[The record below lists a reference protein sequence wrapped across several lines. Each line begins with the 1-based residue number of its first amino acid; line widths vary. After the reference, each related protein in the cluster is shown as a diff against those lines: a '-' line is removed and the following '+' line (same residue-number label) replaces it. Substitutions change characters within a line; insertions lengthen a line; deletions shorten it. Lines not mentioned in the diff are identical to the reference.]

1 MRTASGFS
9 WGDRDLRAIRSPE
22 DVPEQFNFATALLD
36 RHLAEGRGGRM
47 ALWGPAGNLTY
58 EELYR
63 LANQAGNALRELGVE
78 AEQRVLLLLRDSP
91 EFIATYLGAMK
102 MGAVPVALN
111 TFAHPKDY
119 EFYLSNSRAR
129 LLVGEADFLE
139 PIEPLV
145 RTIPSLRGVVS
156 VRGEGSSG
164 AHRFEQIV
172 SAQPDELEPA
182 PTHRDQPAYW
192 VYTSGSTGES
202 KAAVHLHRNT
212 IFAVEPFIRHVARLT
227 PEDIN
232 FSLARLFFSY
242 GLVNSLFMP
251 LWAGAGVALLPDRP
265 EPDAVLH
272 MIEQYRPTLLFSVP
286 TAYSRMLHEGFD
298 EKRLA
303 SLRLCVSAGEALPA
317 PIFERWKEK
326 TGLEI
331 IDGVGSTEFGYIFLA
346 NRPGSVVAGTS
357 GTVFPEH
364 KFRLVD
370 PEGKDAAPGGMGE
383 LWMSAHSI
391 AAYYFR
397 NHEASKKTF
406 LGEWLRTN
414 DQYEMG
420 EGGVLTYQ
428 GRSDDLFKSG
438 GIWVSPIQVESTLLS
453 HPAVAEA
460 SVVAERDPEGLEK
473 PIAYVVLKSGH
484 DAGEGMAKELRSHT
498 RERLAV
504 YKCPK
509 SFHFVKELPKT
520 ATGKIQRFKLRQQAG
535 QRSRPEGHAEGM
547 ESNQ

>member
-1 MRTASGFS
+1 MGSARHFSFS

-22 DVPEQFNFATALLD
+22 EVPEQFNFATVLLD
-36 RHLAEGRGGRM
+36 RHLAAGRGGQM

-58 EELYR
+58 EQLYH
-63 LANQAGNALRELGVE
+63 LANRAGNALRALGLKP
-78 AEQRVLLLLRDSP
+78 EQRVLLLLRDSP

-102 MGAVPVALN
+102 MGAVPVGLN
-111 TFAHPKDY
+111 TFAHRRDY
-119 EFYLSNSRAR
+119 EFYLKNSAAR

-139 PIEPLV
+139 PLEPLLRST
-145 RTIPSLRGVVS
+145 RTLRGVVS
-156 VRGEGSSG
+156 VRGEGIRG
-164 AHRFEQIV
+164 AHRFEQAV
-172 SAQPDELEPA
+172 AAQPDELDPA
-182 PTHRDQPAYW
+182 TTHRDQPAYW

-212 IFAVEPFIRHVARLT
+212 MFALEPFVRHVSRLT
-227 PEDIN
+227 PQDIH
-232 FSLARLFFSY
+232 FSVARLFFSY

-251 LWAGAGVALLPDRP
+251 LWVGAGVALLPDRP
-265 EPDAVLH
+265 EPEAVLR
-272 MIEQYRPTLLFSVP
+272 MVEQYRATLLFSVP
-286 TAYSRMLHEGFD
+286 TAYARMLQEGFD
-298 EKRLA
+298 ETRLS

-346 NRPGSVVAGTS
+346 SRPGKAVPGTS

-364 KFRLVD
+364 QFRLVD
-370 PEGKDAAPGGMGE
+370 PEGKDAGPGGMGE
-383 LWMSAHSI
+383 LWMSSPSVAS
-391 AAYYFR
+391 YYFR
-397 NHEASKKTF
+397 NHEASMKTF

-420 EGGVLTYQ
+420 AGGVLTYQ

-453 HPAVAEA
+453 HPAVADA
-460 SVVAERDPEGLEK
+460 SVVAERDPQGLEK

-484 DAGEGMAKELRSHT
+484 EAGDGMAEELRSYA

-509 SFHFVKELPKT
+509 AVHFLGELPKT
-520 ATGKIQRFKLRQQAG
+520 STGKIQRFKLRQRGTDGQSQAV
-535 QRSRPEGHAEGM
+535 
-547 ESNQ
+547 ESS

>member
-1 MRTASGFS
+1 
-9 WGDRDLRAIRSPE
+9 
-22 DVPEQFNFATALLD
+22 
-36 RHLAEGRGGRM
+36 
-47 ALWGPAGNLTY
+47 
-58 EELYR
+58 
-63 LANQAGNALRELGVE
+63 
-78 AEQRVLLLLRDSP
+78 
-91 EFIATYLGAMK
+91 
-102 MGAVPVALN
+102 
-111 TFAHPKDY
+111 
-119 EFYLSNSRAR
+119 
-129 LLVGEADFLE
+129 
-139 PIEPLV
+139 
-145 RTIPSLRGVVS
+145 
-156 VRGEGSSG
+156 
-164 AHRFEQIV
+164 
-172 SAQPDELEPA
+172 
-182 PTHRDQPAYW
+182 
-192 VYTSGSTGES
+192 
-202 KAAVHLHRNT
+202 VHLHRNT
-212 IFAVEPFIRHVARLT
+212 IFAVEPFLRHVSRLT
-227 PEDIN
+227 PQDIN
-232 FSLARLFFSY
+232 FSVARLFFSY

-265 EPDAVLH
+265 EPEAVLQ
-272 MIEQYRPTLLFSVP
+272 MVEQYRATLLFSVP
-286 TAYSRMLHEGFD
+286 TAYGKMLHDGFD

-317 PIFERWKEK
+317 PIFERWKAK

-346 NRPGSVVAGTS
+346 NRPGKVVPGTS

-370 PEGKDAAPGGMGE
+370 PEGKDVGTDGGPGGMGE
-383 LWMSAHSI
+383 LWMSSHSI

-420 EGGVLTYQ
+420 EGGVLVYQ

-473 PIAYVVLKSGH
+473 PIAYVVVKSGH
-484 DAGEGMAKELRSHT
+484 EAGDGMAKQLRDFV

-520 ATGKIQRFKLRQQAG
+520 ATGKIQRFKLRQQAAGG
-535 QRSRPEGHAEGM
+535 QTP
-547 ESNQ
+547 

>member
-1 MRTASGFS
+1 MKTSFS

-22 DVPEQFNFATALLD
+22 DLPERFNFAVALLD
-36 RHLAEGRGGRM
+36 RHLAEGRGAQM
-47 ALWGPAGNLTY
+47 ALWGPAGNYTY
-58 EELYR
+58 EQLCR
-63 LANQAGNALRELGVE
+63 FANQTGNALRSLGL
-78 AEQRVLLLLRDSP
+78 APEQRVLLLLRDSP
-91 EFIATYLGAMK
+91 ELIATYLGAMK
-102 MGAVPVALN
+102 IGAVPVALN
-111 TFAHPKDY
+111 TFAHPADY
-119 EFYLSNSRAR
+119 EFYLRNSQAR
-129 LLVGEADFLE
+129 LLVGEAEFLAPLE
-139 PIEPLV
+139 PLLR
-145 RTIPSLRGVVS
+145 RTPSLRGVIS
-156 VRGEGSSG
+156 VRGEGVSG
-164 AHRFEQIV
+164 AARFEQAV
-172 SAQPDELEPA
+172 AAQPGELDPY

-212 IFAVEPFIRHVARLT
+212 IFAVEPFLRHVARLT
-227 PEDIN
+227 PQDIN
-232 FSLARLFFSY
+232 FSVARLFFSY

-265 EPDAVLH
+265 EPDTILA
-272 MIEQYRPTLLFSVP
+272 MIEQYRPTLFFSVP
-286 TAYSRMLHEGFD
+286 TAYGRMLREGFD
-298 EKRLA
+298 TQKLA

-317 PIFERWKEK
+317 PIYHRWKEK

-346 NRPGSVVAGTS
+346 NRPGQVIPGSS

-370 PEGKDAAPGGMGE
+370 PAGSDARPGEMGE
-383 LWMSAHSI
+383 LWMASHSI
-391 AAYYFR
+391 ASYYFR

-414 DQYEMG
+414 DQYELS

-438 GIWVSPIQVESTLLS
+438 GIWVSPIQVESTLLA
-453 HPAVAEA
+453 HPSVAEA
-460 SVVAERDPEGLEK
+460 SVVAERDGQGLEK

-484 DAGEGMAKELRSHT
+484 SPDDGMAQELRNFT

-509 SFHFVKELPKT
+509 SFHFVSELPKT
-520 ATGKIQRFKLRQQAG
+520 ASGKIQRFKLRQRASAAEQPQAE
-535 QRSRPEGHAEGM
+535 QAL
-547 ESNQ
+547 

>member
-1 MRTASGFS
+1 MVSKASFS
-9 WGDRDLRAIRSPE
+9 WGDRDLRTIRSPE
-22 DVPEQFNFATALLD
+22 ELPEQFNFAAALLD
-36 RHLAEGRGGRM
+36 RHLAEGRGEQM

-58 EELYR
+58 EQLYR
-63 LANQAGNALRELGVE
+63 FANQTGNALRSLGLRP
-78 AEQRVLLLLRDSP
+78 EQRVLLLLRDSP

-102 MGAVPVALN
+102 IGAVPVALN
-111 TFAHPKDY
+111 TFAHPSDY
-119 EFYLSNSRAR
+119 EFYLRNSRAR
-129 LLVGEADFLE
+129 LLVGEAEFLAPLE
-139 PIEPLV
+139 PLL
-145 RTIPSLRGVVS
+145 RSRSAGSLRGILS
-156 VRGEGSSG
+156 VRGEAGG
-164 AHRFEQIV
+164 AERFEQV
-172 SAQPDELEPA
+172 VAAQPAALDPF

-212 IFAVEPFIRHVARLT
+212 LFAVEPFLRHVVRMT
-227 PEDIN
+227 PQDIN
-232 FSLARLFFSY
+232 FSVARLFFSY

-251 LWAGAGVALLPDRP
+251 LWAGAGVVLLPDRP
-265 EPDAVLH
+265 EPDRVLA
-272 MIEQYRPTLLFSVP
+272 MIEQYRPTLFFSVP
-286 TAYSRMLHEGFD
+286 TAYGRMLREGFD
-298 EKRLA
+298 PKKLA
-303 SLRLCVSAGEALPA
+303 SLRLCISAGEALPA
-317 PIFERWKEK
+317 PIYHQWKEK

-346 NRPGSVVAGTS
+346 NRPGQVVPGSS

-370 PEGKDAAPGGMGE
+370 PAGNDAGPGEMGE
-383 LWMSAHSI
+383 LWMSSPSI

-397 NHEASKKTF
+397 NHTASKKTF

-414 DQYEMG
+414 DQYELG

-438 GIWVSPIQVESTLLS
+438 GIWVSPIQVESCLLA

-460 SVVAERDPEGLEK
+460 SVVAERDQQGLEK
-473 PIAYVVLKSGH
+473 PIAYIVLKSGFE
-484 DAGEGMAKELRSHT
+484 AGGTVADELRNFT

-509 SFHFVKELPKT
+509 NFYFVSELPKT
-520 ATGKIQRFKLRQQAG
+520 ATGKIQRFKLRQRAG
-535 QRSRPEGHAEGM
+535 QETTS
-547 ESNQ
+547 

>member
-1 MRTASGFS
+1 MQDSMGTASRFSFS

-36 RHLAEGRGGRM
+36 RHVAEGRGGQM
-47 ALWGPAGNLTY
+47 ALWGPAGNHTY

-63 LANQAGNALRELGVE
+63 LANQAGHALRSLGLE
-78 AEQRVLLLLRDSP
+78 PEQRVLLLLRDSP

-102 MGAVPVALN
+102 LGAVPVGLN
-111 TFAHPKDY
+111 TFAHPSDY
-119 EFYLSNSRAR
+119 EFYLQNSRAR

-139 PIEPLV
+139 PIEKLV
-145 RTIPSLRGVVS
+145 RRTPSLRGVVS
-156 VRGEGSSG
+156 VRGEGISG
-164 AHRFEQIV
+164 SHRFEQAV
-172 SAQPDELEPA
+172 AAQPDELDPA
-182 PTHRDQPAYW
+182 PTHKDQPAYW

-212 IFAVEPFIRHVARLT
+212 IFAVEPFLRHVVRLT
-227 PEDIN
+227 AKDIN
-232 FSLARLFFSY
+232 FSVARLFFSY

-265 EPDAVLH
+265 ESDAVLD
-272 MIEQYRPTLLFSVP
+272 MVEQYKPTILYSIP
-286 TAYSRMLHEGFD
+286 TAYGKMLRDGFD

-346 NRPGSVVAGTS
+346 NRPGQVVPGTS

-364 KFRLVD
+364 KFRLLD
-370 PEGKDAAPGGMGE
+370 PAGDDAGPGGMGE

-414 DQYEMG
+414 DQYEMA

-438 GIWVSPIQVESTLLS
+438 GIWVSPIQVESTLLA

-460 SVVAERDPEGLEK
+460 SVVAERDRAGLEK

-484 DAGEGMAKELRSHT
+484 EAGDGMAKQLRDFV

-509 SFHFVKELPKT
+509 SFHFVKELPRT
-520 ATGKIQRFKLRQQAG
+520 ATGKIQRFKLRQQAAGG
-535 QRSRPEGHAEGM
+535 QGDR
-547 ESNQ
+547 

>member
-1 MRTASGFS
+1 V
-9 WGDRDLRAIRSPE
+9 I
-22 DVPEQFNFATALLD
+22 
-36 RHLAEGRGGRM
+36 
-47 ALWGPAGNLTY
+47 
-58 EELYR
+58 
-63 LANQAGNALRELGVE
+63 
-78 AEQRVLLLLRDSP
+78 
-91 EFIATYLGAMK
+91 
-102 MGAVPVALN
+102 
-111 TFAHPKDY
+111 
-119 EFYLSNSRAR
+119 
-129 LLVGEADFLE
+129 
-139 PIEPLV
+139 
-145 RTIPSLRGVVS
+145 S
-156 VRGEGSSG
+156 VRGEGVPG
-164 AHRFEQIV
+164 AVRFEQAV
-172 SAQPDELEPA
+172 GAQSGELDPF

-212 IFAVEPFIRHVARLT
+212 IFAVEPFLRHVARLT
-227 PEDIN
+227 PQDIN
-232 FSLARLFFSY
+232 FSVARLFFSY

-265 EPDAVLH
+265 EPESVLA
-272 MIEQYRPTLLFSVP
+272 MIEQYRPTVLFSVP
-286 TAYSRMLHEGFD
+286 TAYGRMLREGFD
-298 EKRLA
+298 TRKLA
-303 SLRLCVSAGEALPA
+303 SLRLCISAGEALPV
-317 PIFERWKEK
+317 PIYHQWKEK

-346 NRPGSVVAGTS
+346 NRPGQVIPGSS

-370 PEGKDAAPGGMGE
+370 PSGNDAAPGGMGE
-383 LWMSAHSI
+383 LWMSSHSI

-414 DQYEMG
+414 DQYELG

-438 GIWVSPIQVESTLLS
+438 GIWVSPIQVESTLLA
-453 HPAVAEA
+453 HPSVAEA
-460 SVVAERDPEGLEK
+460 SVVAERDSQGLEK

-484 DAGEGMAKELRSHT
+484 APDDGMAQELRSFT

-509 SFHFVKELPKT
+509 SFHFVTELPKT
-520 ATGKIQRFKLRQQAG
+520 ASGKIQRFKLRQRASKGQPQA
-535 QRSRPEGHAEGM
+535 
-547 ESNQ
+547 